1 MNVYSLRVFE
11 STTDETQFFVDYT
24 IFNELFIDAFEEQYP
39 DAILF
44 ETEREFHVKIESD
57 DEPFK
62 MYQFK
67 FGSTKSYDGKGKT
80 SVNVRQ
86 IVQIDIITEMGIF
99 APETENGDI
108 VVNDIIASCYTDVK
122 KESLVKT
129 IRNVHSFIKRIT
141 RWFFD
146 ENTDE
151 KVKISHGIFNI
162 AMIII
167 EEIIPMGILAT
178 SEMF

>member
-1 MNVYSLRVFE
+1 MLKITEKHLIYKADCIENE
-11 STTDETQFFVDYT
+11 SHEVNKKLIFADELNIGDCLYVV
-24 IFNELFIDAFEEQYP
+24 NEE
-39 DAILF
+39 
-44 ETEREFHVKIESD
+44 
-57 DEPFK
+57 
-62 MYQFK
+62 
-67 FGSTKSYDGKGKT
+67 KT

-86 IVQIDIITEMGIF
+86 IVKIDIITEMGIF

-108 VVNDIIASCYTDVK
+108 VVNDIIASCYTDIK

-129 IRNVHSFIKRIT
+129 IPSVHNFIKRIT
-141 RWFFD
+141 GWFFD

-151 KVKISHGIFNI
+151 KVKISLGIFNI

-167 EEIIPMGILAT
+167 EEIIPTGILTT